1 MKTLTSEAPPKSP
14 PPEEIVDVEVTR
26 IASENLTA
34 SDGLGAAATVLW
46 VTSNDADQE
55 GGAEV

>member
-1 MKTLTSEAPPKSP
+1 
-14 PPEEIVDVEVTR
+14 VDVEVTR